1 MNGIAAI
8 AVKEAAVM
16 SGFGSGL
23 LAPSAVD
30 GFAVGTL
37 LSGVCLLMAIGP
49 RRRLRRVRQGRVTQ
63 SSRVGT
69 SAKPAAACGGSQHP
83 AAALPGP
90 SADESAEVVAP
101 AGTYG
106 RDEGAYTHNSKNNGH
121 RSKHRLSE
129 PHASRRRES
138 RRSAPRHAARAPR
151 IGRMA
156 SKFPPHPV
164 PVRD

>member
-1 MNGIAAI
+1 MNGIAAM
-8 AVKEAAVM
+8 AVKEAAVV

-23 LAPSAVD
+23 LAPSAVQ

-49 RRRLRRVRQGRVTQ
+49 RRRLRRVRRGRVTQ
-63 SSRVGT
+63 SSRDGALAMAAAT
-69 SAKPAAACGGSQHP
+69 SASSECSAAAM
-83 AAALPGP
+83 PGP
-90 SADESAEVVAP
+90 LADESAEIVAP

-106 RDEGAYTHNSKNNGH
+106 RDEGAHAHDSKNNGH
-121 RSKHRLSE
+121 RSKHKLSD
-129 PHASRRRES
+129 PHASRRPEW

-156 SKFPPHPV
+156 SKLPSHPV
-164 PVRD
+164 SVRD